1 MRVRGD
7 NTLVLMLDPDLPV
20 PLWQQLVADLRA
32 RIDSGELTVRV
43 PSIKTLAQ
51 EYETSHRRRILDGVF
66 LGKDSA
72 ERVADDVQRLYAER
86 QSYRVRIARHVL

>member
-32 RIDSGELTVRV
+32 RIDSGELTVRM

-51 EYETSHRRRILDGVF
+51 EYETSHRTVETALNALKDQGVIVPVV
-66 LGKDSA
+66 GKGYF
-72 ERVADDVQRLYAER
+72 VKK
-86 QSYRVRIARHVL
+86 

>member
-1 MRVRGD
+1 MRVPGD

-32 RIDSGELTVRV
+32 RINSGEWTVRV

-51 EYETSHRRRILDGVF
+51 EYETSHRTVETALNALKDQGVIVPVV
-66 LGKDSA
+66 GKGYF
-72 ERVADDVQRLYAER
+72 VKK
-86 QSYRVRIARHVL
+86 

>member
-32 RIDSGELTVRV
+32 RIDSGEWTVRV
-43 PSIKTLAQ
+43 PSI
-51 EYETSHRRRILDGVF
+51 
-66 LGKDSA
+66 
-72 ERVADDVQRLYAER
+72 
-86 QSYRVRIARHVL
+86 